1 MWCRWGG
8 RAGSACLGVALLL
21 VALPTCAGTAEASC
35 TIPDGFPSSCSPTAG
50 NCTVVFK
57 FGGGQQCT
65 AYGPYALKYAPAA
78 VGVDCASNG
87 NVIVLWATGEWDTY
101 DPSASGNNTGSGRY
115 AKCGTNSTR
124 RNPLVFC
131 LVNKCSIADAVP
143 DPSCGPGPTER
154 PSLLI
159 PVGEPAHDGPLEP
172 VHAFETAAPNRL
184 PGD

>member
-124 RNPLVFC
+124 RNPLA
-131 LVNKCSIADAVP
+131 LS
-143 DPSCGPGPTER
+143 T
-154 PSLLI
+154 
-159 PVGEPAHDGPLEP
+159 
-172 VHAFETAAPNRL
+172 APNGMPDDSAGQSVAYYCDSGSL
-184 PGD
+184 